1 MMVKFIAQDVLGW
14 SLFLEICF
22 HSTFLGVT
30 NPFLHRFTQQPCNDT
45 QISRLPTGGR
55 IHGNNRQLLSREGLV
70 EVNMGQGFWLKI
82 FDLGFLWKKQIL
94 DNLWKVD
101 GS

>member
-1 MMVKFIAQDVLGW
+1 MVKFIAEDVLGW
-14 SLFLEICF
+14 SLFLEIGF
-22 HSTFLGVT
+22 DSAFFGVT

-70 EVNMGQGFWLKI
+70 EMNMGKGCQFEPRRSLT
-82 FDLGFLWKKQIL
+82 DRVSL
-94 DNLWKVD
+94 DAKTNP
-101 GS
+101 

>member
-1 MMVKFIAQDVLGW
+1 MVKFIAQDVLGW

-70 EVNMGQGFWLKI
+70 KMNMNMGKGYQFEPRRSLT
-82 FDLGFLWKKQIL
+82 DRVSVEAET
-94 DNLWKVD
+94 NP
-101 GS
+101 